1 MQRNRLLII
10 AVVVVV
16 FIAAGAYLALRGL
29 GGTGKPVTLAL
40 SVTGTTMS
48 PTATPTVDQN
58 DMVTMTVTTDQAEE
72 IHLHG
77 YDIHFEI
84 PGPGQSVTHT
94 FKADKSGRFDMEIEA
109 SSTGVGTFVVN
120 PR

>member
-1 MQRNRLLII
+1 MQRNRLLIVG
-10 AVVVVV
+10 VVVVV
-16 FIAAGAYLALRGL
+16 FIAAGGYLALRGL
-29 GGTGKPVTLAL
+29 GGSGKPVTITL

-48 PTATPTVDQN
+48 PTDTPTVDQN
-58 DMVTMTVTTDQAEE
+58 DQVTMTVTADKAEE

-84 PGPGQSVTHT
+84 PAPGQSVTHA

-109 SSTGVGTFVVN
+109 SSTGVGTLLVN
-120 PR
+120 PK